1 MSKFKYLYCFMS
13 IGEGDGITLHKITE
27 CADIKRKKT
36 HHMDPDSLK
45 MLDLNPYPD
54 SLNLDP

>member
-1 MSKFKYLYCFMS
+1 MS

-45 MLDLNPYPD
+45 MLDPNPY
-54 SLNLDP
+54 LDPNSMNPDP